1 MLYSGIE
8 MLCKGGN
15 SAVNQAITGTLIMH
29 DDTPI
34 GEMIPFTITRYR
46 NNELSEEASRVAA
59 EIPLTFHVNG
69 RELATLMCTPSH
81 LKAFACGFL
90 VTSGFIKSADDILS
104 FSLDETKWRADI
116 EVRDLVDPDLLGQ
129 RVYTSGCGKGV
140 MYTSMMELSSR
151 HPIQSDVQIHG
162 SDIIAVIHWLQHC
175 SDLHRITGG
184 VHSASASIKGQ
195 IPDFFIDD
203 IGRHNAVD
211 KVLGTLL
218 LGKTDCAKVMLACTG
233 RISSEIVHKARR
245 LDIPVLASRGA
256 PTHQSIL
263 LAKEMGITL
272 VGFVRPTNFAVFTH
286 AQRILENGDNK

>member
-1 MLYSGIE
+1 M
-8 MLCKGGN
+8 
-15 SAVNQAITGTLIMH
+15 Q
-29 DDTPI
+29 DDTPM

-46 NNELSEEASRVAA
+46 NNELFAEDTRVAV
-59 EIPLTFHVNG
+59 EVPLTFHVNG
-69 RELATLMCTPSH
+69 REIATLMCTPSH
-81 LKAFACGFL
+81 LKAFAYGFL
-90 VTSGFIKSADDILS
+90 FTSGFIKSADDITA
-104 FSLDETKWRADI
+104 FSLDETRWRADI
-116 EVRDLVDPDLLGQ
+116 QVRDPVDPDLLGQ

-151 HPIQSDVQIHG
+151 HPIQTDCRIFGTNVIQII
-162 SDIIAVIHWLQHC
+162 SWLQHC
-175 SDLHRITGG
+175 SELHRITGG
-184 VHSASASIKGQ
+184 VHSASASVDGQ

-218 LGKTDCAKVMLACTG
+218 LEKMDCSRVMLVCTG
-233 RISSEIVHKARR
+233 RISSEILHKARR
-245 LDIPVLASRGA
+245 LEIPILASRGA

-286 AQRILENGDNK
+286 AQRILENGEII